1 MSKCDNRKMNGVG
14 KFALGVGLG
23 VGLGVLFAPKPG
35 KETRAELKEKFK
47 ELLDHVKNIDLDEVR
62 EDFQR
67 KIAKLEEEIA
77 DLDREK
83 VFKIAKKK
91 GEDIKRHAEDLVN
104 LAVKKGTPVLEKAAE
119 EVRQKAID
127 VTKNVLEKLEN
138 KYILLKKDIDESV
151 NKIV

>member
-47 ELLDHVKNIDLDEVR
+47 ELLDHVKNINLDEVR

-138 KYILLKKDIDESV
+138 K
-151 NKIV
+151 

>member
-119 EVRQKAID
+119 EVRQKDID

-138 KYILLKKDIDESV
+138 K
-151 NKIV
+151 

>member
-91 GEDIKRHAEDLVN
+91 GEDIKRHAEDLDN

-138 KYILLKKDIDESV
+138 K
-151 NKIV
+151 

>member
-119 EVRQKAID
+119 EVRQKPID

-138 KYILLKKDIDESV
+138 K
-151 NKIV
+151 

>member
-35 KETRAELKEKFK
+35 KETRAELKERFK

-138 KYILLKKDIDESV
+138 K
-151 NKIV
+151 

>member
-47 ELLDHVKNIDLDEVR
+47 DLLDHVKNIDLDEVR

-138 KYILLKKDIDESV
+138 K
-151 NKIV
+151 